1 MLGVRPGAD
10 AAEVRAA
17 YRRKVKECHPD
28 QFTDVQRQKQ
38 AQDELIRL
46 NLAYEQAL
54 KLASQRRVG
63 FNLIAQEEAKH
74 FALRL
79 MEQGNLESALRQLL
93 RADTRDDGWYAL
105 QGKILMGLH
114 RYDEAHQSYREAIKI
129 DPDNREYR
137 AGGAGCG
144 CRRPQQQK
152 NQRQNSKLV
161 QGQLRQTLRLFFGVW
176 LLKKR
181 GFLSHSNTNT
191 FTQLRNFEKS
201 FIMVV

>member
-28 QFTDVQRQKQ
+28 QFTDAQRQKQ

-54 KLASQRRVG
+54 KQSSQRRVG

-114 RYDEAHQSYREAIKI
+114 RYDEAHQSYREAIKL

-137 AGGAGCG
+137 AGALDAVVAG
-144 CRRPQQQK
+144 R
-152 NQRQNSKLV
+152 NSKKLNV
-161 QGQLRQTLRLFFGVW
+161 KIQNWFKDSFG
-176 LLKKR
+176 KR
-181 GFLSHSNTNT
+181 
-191 FTQLRNFEKS
+191 
-201 FIMVV
+201 

>member
-28 QFTDVQRQKQ
+28 QFTDAQRQKQ

-114 RYDEAHQSYREAIKI
+114 RYDEAHQSYREAIKL

-137 AGGAGCG
+137 VSETVQVLLKDSAYEDKFYATTLSQINASDYQLTGWYDDYGGAGG
-144 CRRPQQQK
+144 QIRI
-152 NQRQNSKLV
+152 LV
-161 QGQLRQTLRLFFGVW
+161 ATPR
-176 LLKKR
+176 
-181 GFLSHSNTNT
+181 
-191 FTQLRNFEKS
+191 
-201 FIMVV
+201 

>member
-28 QFTDVQRQKQ
+28 QFTDAQRQKQ

-54 KLASQRRVG
+54 KQASQRRVG

-114 RYDEAHQSYREAIKI
+114 RYDEAHQSYREAIKL

-137 AGGAGCG
+137 AGALDAVVAAATA
-144 CRRPQQQK
+144 K
-152 NQRQNSKLV
+152 SSTSKFKIGSRTASANAEAV
-161 QGQLRQTLRLFFGVW
+161 FQW
-176 LLKKR
+176 NKKKKAWV
-181 GFLSHSNTNT
+181 FLPR
-191 FTQLRNFEKS
+191 F
-201 FIMVV
+201 